1 MDPSPSILPKIILI
15 LVLILI
21 NAFFAAAEMAMV
33 SVNKLKIK
41 VLAEKG
47 NKKALLL
54 RKVLK
59 SPSNFLSTIQIG
71 ITFAGFFASASAA
84 TSISETLAQFMNK
97 LNIPYGDEISVI
109 LITMLLSYITLVF
122 GELLPKRI
130 ALQKPEE
137 IALMAIRPISV
148 ISKIATPFVKLLS
161 VSTNFFIK
169 IFGLKN
175 KQEEEETVSKD
186 EIMSMINIGQESGI
200 FDKTEKDMLDGIFE
214 FDHKSVKEV
223 MTTRGEVFAIKS
235 STPND
240 VVAKNLISE
249 QFSRIPVYSENK
261 DNIIGILYLKDFFE
275 AVVKVGVDNIKLD
288 QLIRP
293 AYFVL
298 ENKVIDDLFKELQDS
313 KQHMAIV
320 IDEYG
325 GFSGIAT
332 IEDLIEEVMG
342 DILDEYDDSENFID
356 KIDNNTYVVD
366 GLLTLDKLNDS
377 LNLNLESQDIET
389 IGGFVVNLIGNIPQK
404 ENEMI
409 EYDNLLFQV
418 CKTNKKRIEKLK
430 ICLKNQTNAFKSDM
444 ILNS

>member
-33 SVNKLKIK
+33 SVNKSKIK
-41 VLAEKG
+41 MLAEKG

-54 RKVLK
+54 KKVLK
-59 SPSNFLSTIQIG
+59 SPGNFLSTIQIG

-84 TSISETLAQFMNK
+84 TSISETLAQFMYK
-97 LNIPYGDEISVI
+97 LNIPYGNEISVI
-109 LITMLLSYITLVF
+109 LITVLLSYITLVF

-137 IALMAIRPISV
+137 IALMAIRPINV
-148 ISKIATPFVKLLS
+148 ISKISTPFVKILS
-161 VSTNFFIK
+161 ASTNLFIK
-169 IFGLKN
+169 ILGLN
-175 KQEEEETVSKD
+175 KSEDKETVSKD
-186 EIMSMINIGQESGI
+186 EIKSMISIGQESGVI
-200 FDKTEKDMLDGIFE
+200 DKTEKDMLDNIFE
-214 FDHKSVKEV
+214 FDHKVVKEV
-223 MTTRGEVFAIKS
+223 MTPRGEVFSIKS
-235 STPND
+235 TTPNETI
-240 VVAKNLISE
+240 AKKLISE
-249 QFSRIPVYSENK
+249 QFSRVPVYNETR
-261 DNIIGILYLKDFFE
+261 DNIVGILYLKDFFE

-298 ENKVIDDLFKELQDS
+298 ENKAIDDLFKELQDS
-313 KQHMAIV
+313 KQHMAVI

-325 GFSGIAT
+325 GFSGIVT

-342 DILDEYDDSENFID
+342 DILDEYDDSENYID

-366 GLLTLDKLNDS
+366 GLLTLDKLNDY
-377 LNLNLESQDIET
+377 LNLNLESQNIET
-389 IGGFVVNLIGNIPQK
+389 IGGFVVNLIGNIPQS
-404 ENEMI
+404 ENQMV
-409 EYDNLLFQV
+409 EYDNLSFQV

-430 ICLKNQTNAFKSDM
+430 IYLNNSTSFNSDV
-444 ILNS
+444 ILNN

>member
-33 SVNKLKIK
+33 SLNKAKIK

-71 ITFAGFFASASAA
+71 ITFVGFFASASAA
-84 TSISETLAQFMNK
+84 TSISENLAQFMHK
-97 LNIPYGDEISVI
+97 LNIPYGSEISVI

-137 IALMAIRPISV
+137 IALMAIRPISFV
-148 ISKIATPFVKLLS
+148 SKISIPFVKLLS
-161 VSTNFFIK
+161 ASTNFFIK
-169 IFGLKN
+169 IFGLSKY
-175 KQEEEETVSKD
+175 EEEETVSKD
-186 EIMSMINIGQESGI
+186 EIMSMINIGQEIGVI
-200 FDKTEKDMLDGIFE
+200 DKTEKDMLDGIFE

-223 MTTRGEVFAIKS
+223 MTPRGEVFAIKS

-240 VVAKNLISE
+240 VIAKNLISE
-249 QFSRIPVYSENK
+249 QFSRIPVYSDNK
-261 DNIIGILYLKDFFE
+261 DNIVGVLYLKDFFE
-275 AVVKVGVDNIKLD
+275 AVVKVGVENIKLD

-313 KQHMAIV
+313 KQHMAVV

-342 DILDEYDDSENFID
+342 DILDEYDDSESFID

-366 GLLTLDKLNDS
+366 GLLPLDKLNDS
-377 LNLNLESQDIET
+377 LNLNLESKDIET

-404 ENEMI
+404 ENEMV
-409 EYDNLLFQV
+409 EYQDLLFQV
-418 CKTNKKRIEKLK
+418 CKTNKKRIEKIR
-430 ICLKNQTNAFKSDM
+430 ICLKNQTSSFKNDI
-444 ILNS
+444 ILNT

>member
-33 SVNKLKIK
+33 SVNKSKIK

-84 TSISETLAQFMNK
+84 TSISENLAQFMHK
-97 LNIPYGDEISVI
+97 LNIPYGSEISVI
-109 LITMLLSYITLVF
+109 LITMLLSYVTLVF

-137 IALMAIRPISV
+137 IALMAIRPISFV
-148 ISKIATPFVKLLS
+148 SKISTPFVKLLS
-161 VSTNFFIK
+161 ASTNLFIK
-169 IFGLKN
+169 ILGLNN
-175 KQEEEETVSKD
+175 KHQEETVSKD
-186 EIMSMINIGQESGI
+186 EIMSMINIGQEIGVI
-200 FDKTEKDMLDGIFE
+200 DKTEKDMLDGIFE

-223 MTTRGEVFAIKS
+223 MTPRGEVFAIKS

-240 VVAKNLISE
+240 VIAKNLISE
-249 QFSRIPVYSENK
+249 QFSRIPVYSDNK
-261 DNIIGILYLKDFFE
+261 DNIVGVLYLKDFFE
-275 AVVKVGVDNIKLD
+275 AVVKVGVENIKLD

-313 KQHMAIV
+313 KQHMAVV

-342 DILDEYDDSENFID
+342 DILDEYDDSESFID

-366 GLLTLDKLNDS
+366 GLLPLDKLNDS
-377 LNLNLESQDIET
+377 LNLNLESKDIET

-409 EYDNLLFQV
+409 EYQDLSFQV
-418 CKTNKKRIEKLK
+418 CKTNKKRIEKLR
-430 ICLKNQTNAFKSDM
+430 ICLKNQTSSFKPEI
-444 ILNS
+444 ILNN